1 MIVENGVREVEL
13 LGQHMTSLILDIYVA
28 KLPFR
33 NITLNYVST
42 IIDVWDYDLQYAYQ
56 NSVIFALASVV

>member
-42 IIDVWDYDLQYAYQ
+42 IIDV
-56 NSVIFALASVV
+56 